1 MGQVGDR
8 TGISLGTASSPAAA
22 SPFGP
27 MEQVDS
33 PEQVRLELEIAGP
46 MSRAFAFSLDY
57 SLILLL
63 MGLGLLILVSGLG
76 QIFSWA
82 SEIRLVQEAFA
93 RLLEWLGNA
102 ESSGELPIWRGLAL
116 SLAVWVLLELT
127 LTTLYFVSFE
137 LLWDGRTPGKRLTHL
152 RVIREGGARVG
163 WRDSLLRNLL
173 RAVDSLPTGYLLGL
187 VAIVASPRGQR
198 LGDLVAG
205 TLVVRERASHSSEV
219 AEALAVDPDVEA
231 GFRFTRDE
239 LAAIGEVERRLIRRT
254 LRRTETLSE
263 RAAGPLLERA
273 VSALLQR
280 IGRREAPA
288 SPLRHD
294 FLVALLQASERLL

>member
-1 MGQVGDR
+1 MEQVGDG
-8 TGISLGTASSPAAA
+8 TGISPGVASASRTA

-27 MEQVDS
+27 MQPIDS

-46 MSRAFAFSLDY
+46 MSRAFAFSIDY

-63 MGLGLLILVSGLG
+63 MLAGFLIVVSGLG
-76 QIFSWA
+76 QIFSWV
-82 SEIRLVQEAFA
+82 SEIRIVQEAFA
-93 RLLEWLGNA
+93 RLLEWLGSA
-102 ESSGELPIWRGLAL
+102 ESSGELPLWRGLAL

-127 LTTLYFVSFE
+127 LTTLYFLCFE
-137 LLWDGRTPGKRLTHL
+137 LFWDGRTPGKRMTQL

-163 WRDSLLRNLL
+163 WRDSLLRNLM

-187 VAIVASPRGQR
+187 AAIVVSPRGQR

-205 TLVVRERASHSSEV
+205 TLVVRERASQSSEV
-219 AEALAVDPDVEA
+219 TEMLAIDPDVEA

-239 LAAIGEVERRLIRRT
+239 LAAVGEVERRLIRRT

-288 SPLRHD
+288 SPLRRD
-294 FLVALLQASERLL
+294 FLVALLRASERWP

>member
-1 MGQVGDR
+1 MEQLGDR
-8 TGISLGTASSPAAA
+8 TGISPGAASSRPTAT
-22 SPFGP
+22 PFGRVQP
-27 MEQVDS
+27 IDS

-46 MSRAFAFSLDY
+46 MSRAFAFSIDY

-63 MGLGLLILVSGLG
+63 MAMGFLILVSGLG

-82 SEIRLVQEAFA
+82 SEIRLVQEGFA

-102 ESSGELPIWRGLAL
+102 ESSGERPLWRGLAL

-127 LTTLYFVSFE
+127 LTTLYFLCFE
-137 LLWDGRTPGKRLTHL
+137 LLWDGRTPGKRMTHL
-152 RVIREGGARVG
+152 RVVREGGARVG
-163 WRDSLLRNLL
+163 WRDSLLRNLM

-187 VAIVASPRGQR
+187 VAIIVSPRGQR

-205 TLVVRERASHSSEV
+205 TLVVRERASQSSEV
-219 AEALAVDPDVEA
+219 AEMLVVDPDVEA

-239 LAAIGEVERRLIRRT
+239 LAAIGEIERRLIRRT

-288 SPLRHD
+288 SPLRRD
-294 FLVALLQASERLL
+294 FLVALLRASERLL